1 MLNVLSDLSNNF
13 GDEDG
18 VYKDLLTM
26 DSEDPV
32 PVDGGAEF
40 LLNSGLS
47 LFLDFGLGERSV
59 FKANVHNA
67 SATPHN
73 LLVIVYYLERLAVD
87 LYDDTLFKISWLQ
100 LSHLRLALRYKW

>member
-18 VYKDLLTM
+18 EYKDLLTM

-59 FKANVHNA
+59 FNDFLFGLGV
-67 SATPHN
+67 
-73 LLVIVYYLERLAVD
+73 LLNILL
-87 LYDDTLFKISWLQ
+87 I
-100 LSHLRLALRYKW
+100 LALKLNLIENVVLVLKLFRNKNGGLNLDIK